1 MFIQYM
7 LGKKTTLIEP
17 NLKRK
22 GKKNNACQKKIFTT
36 INIKITQC

>member
-7 LGKKTTLIEP
+7 LGEKTTLIEP

-22 GKKNNACQKKIFTT
+22 GEKKNACKK
-36 INIKITQC
+36 KSQR

>member
-22 GKKNNACQKKIFTT
+22 GKKNNACQKK
-36 INIKITQC
+36 KSQR